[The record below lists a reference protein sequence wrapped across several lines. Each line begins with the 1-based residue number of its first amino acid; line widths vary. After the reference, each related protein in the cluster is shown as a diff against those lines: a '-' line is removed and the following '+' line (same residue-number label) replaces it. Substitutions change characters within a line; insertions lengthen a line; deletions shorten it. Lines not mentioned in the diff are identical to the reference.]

1 MPLDR
6 VTIFCFAASYSV
18 AWLLELALLWAQRP
32 ALRYLATFFGAAGLL
47 AHTIY
52 FVMQRLTLDSQAG
65 SLLFLAW
72 ILATFYL
79 YGSLHY
85 RRLAWGLFVLP
96 VVIGLIGLAQA
107 FGVNA
112 AGGAAHGLTIPVDP
126 AQFWNFAHITLFL
139 LAAVGV
145 SVAFVAS
152 IMYLVQSRR
161 LKTKTLPGNG
171 VRLLNLE
178 RLENMNRRGI
188 NWAFPLLTIGL
199 VIGLVQMAQDRVQ
212 LQGWTDP
219 RVLSTIVLWIVF
231 AIVLYL
237 RYGFRLRGKRVA
249 FLTIMAF
256 ALLLVTLVTAHQHK
270 PGGIP

>member
-6 VTIFCFAASYSV
+6 VTIYWFAASYS
-18 AWLLELALLWAQRP
+18 AALLLELVLLFVQRP
-32 ALRYLATFFGAAGLL
+32 VIRYLATLCGAAGLL

-52 FVMQRLTLDSQAG
+52 FVAQRLTLASQAG

-96 VVIGLIGLAQA
+96 VIIGLIALAQVLGRNGA
-107 FGVNA
+107 LES
-112 AGGAAHGLTIPVDP
+112 AGQQTRLIDP
-126 AQFWNFAHITLFL
+126 EPFWQFAHIALFL

-145 SVAFVAS
+145 SVAFLAS
-152 IMYLVQSRR
+152 VMYLVQSHR
-161 LKTKTLPGNG
+161 LKEKKLSGNG
-171 VRLLNLE
+171 IRLLNLE

-188 NWAFPLLTIGL
+188 NWAFPLLTVGL
-199 VIGLVQMAQDRVQ
+199 IIGLVQMAQDGVQ
-212 LQGWTDP
+212 LQGWADP

-231 AIVLYL
+231 VLVLYL

-249 FLTIMAF
+249 LLTIMAF
-256 ALLLVTLVTAHQHK
+256 ALLMVTLVTSHQHK